1 MDINFNLNLT
11 QEQKLIM
18 TQEMQL
24 SIKILQMSS
33 LELIEHIENEVLEN
47 PVLEAEY
54 NENLQTYDDKDIVNY
69 KELIKYLEFDN
80 YSHNYNEK
88 NNNEDEISPFNFI
101 SEKLTLREYLINQI
115 IGIDVKD
122 YLKPVCEYIINN
134 LDERG
139 YLEIGIDEIS
149 KQFNIEKNDAAK
161 ALDIVQSLDP
171 SGIAARNIKECLILQ
186 LKRKK
191 YEDEKLYTIVNNYLE
206 NLAENKYSDISKALN
221 ISLKEVQYY
230 EDIIKSLNPKPSS
243 GFYTGEE
250 ISFIVPEAYIRKIG
264 EEYHIIINDNVL
276 PKLIIN
282 ENYKE
287 IVKLNED
294 KDAISYVKEKIN
306 NALFLMKSIEHR
318 KSTIYKVLSEIV
330 KIQKE
335 YFDYGEKYLKPMTLK
350 DIAEKID
357 MNEST
362 VSRAIKD
369 KYINTNRGLVKIKD
383 LFTNKVILSSN
394 KDETISTNIVKKE
407 IKELIDKEDKKNPL
421 SDQEICN
428 ILNKKGM
435 NISRRTVAKY
445 REDMNIKSSSK
456 RKRF

>member
-115 IGIDVKD
+115 IDIGVKD

-250 ISFIVPEAYIRKIG
+250 TSFIVPEAYIRKIG

-445 REDMNIKSSSK
+445 REEMNIKSSSK

>member
-115 IGIDVKD
+115 IDIGVKD

-250 ISFIVPEAYIRKIG
+250 TSFIVPEAYIRKIG

-330 KIQKE
+330 KI
-335 YFDYGEKYLKPMTLK
+335 
-350 DIAEKID
+350 
-357 MNEST
+357 
-362 VSRAIKD
+362 
-369 KYINTNRGLVKIKD
+369 
-383 LFTNKVILSSN
+383 
-394 KDETISTNIVKKE
+394 
-407 IKELIDKEDKKNPL
+407 
-421 SDQEICN
+421 
-428 ILNKKGM
+428 
-435 NISRRTVAKY
+435 
-445 REDMNIKSSSK
+445 
-456 RKRF
+456 

>member
-1 MDINFNLNLT
+1 MNFNLNLT

>member
-1 MDINFNLNLT
+1 MNFNLNLT

-115 IGIDVKD
+115 IDIGVKD

-250 ISFIVPEAYIRKIG
+250 TSFIVPEAYIRKIG

-445 REDMNIKSSSK
+445 REEMNIKSSSK